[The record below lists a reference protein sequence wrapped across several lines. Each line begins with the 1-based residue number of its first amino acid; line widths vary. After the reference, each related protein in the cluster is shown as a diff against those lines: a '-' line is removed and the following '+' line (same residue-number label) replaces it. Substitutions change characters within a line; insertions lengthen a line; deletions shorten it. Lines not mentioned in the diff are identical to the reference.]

1 MEARYYT
8 LSISLHRFADSY
20 QVELSHSDPASQ
32 AQVAPLRGGAALD
45 PAALLGLQGNP
56 ASYGRTLAEQLFSD
70 RDVKQRFV
78 QVETAAQASGASLR
92 LSLVIDPSAQ
102 ELQALRWELLRHP
115 ETGAT
120 LTTSETLLLS
130 RFMVSRDFR
139 PIKLRARSELTGVIA
154 VAAPPAASLQQRG
167 LAAVDFEGEVSRVR
181 AANHESPPFSKRR
194 SIL

>member
-115 ETGAT
+115 ETDAA
-120 LTTSETLLLS
+120 LATSEAVLLS
-130 RFMVSRDFR
+130 RFMVFRDWW
-139 PIKLRARSELTGVIA
+139 PVKLRARAELTALIA
-154 VAAPPAASLQQRG
+154 VSAPPVATLRG
-167 LAAVDFEGEVSRVR
+167 FVE
-181 AANHESPPFSKRR
+181 RR
-194 SIL
+194 